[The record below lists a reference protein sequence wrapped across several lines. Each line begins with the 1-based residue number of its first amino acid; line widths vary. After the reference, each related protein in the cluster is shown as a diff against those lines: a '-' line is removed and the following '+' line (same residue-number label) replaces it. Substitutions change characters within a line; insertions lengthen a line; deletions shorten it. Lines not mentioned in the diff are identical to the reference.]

1 MRRCLKK
8 IFLFLFFAHLGY
20 VGLIAFINPPITIFQ
35 IEGMVYSLQHREVS
49 FSRDYVGWKDISY
62 SAKLA
67 AIAAE
72 DQKFLEH
79 NGFDW
84 ESLKKSLN
92 SKRKGKA
99 ASTISQ
105 QVAKN
110 VFLWQGSGWS
120 KYLRKPFEFYFTFLI
135 ETFYP
140 KKRILE
146 LYLNISE
153 MGPGIYGIEAA
164 SQHYFRKPASKLSR
178 EEAAAILAC
187 MPNPKRF
194 SPRNVGYK
202 KRWILRQMRQLETP
216 ELRDFLE

>member
-1 MRRCLKK
+1 MWRCLKK
-8 IFLFLFFAHLGY
+8 FFLFLFFAHLAY
-20 VGLIAFINPPITIFQ
+20 VGLVAFVNPPVTIFQ
-35 IEGMVYSLQHREVS
+35 IEGMVYSFKHQGVS
-49 FSRDYVGWKDISY
+49 FQRDYVGWNEISY

-72 DQKFLEH
+72 DQKFLQH

-110 VFLWQGSGWS
+110 VFLWQGSGLT

-146 LYLNISE
+146 LYMNISE

-164 SQHYFRKPASKLSR
+164 SQHYFGKSAKQLNRD
-178 EEAAAILAC
+178 EAAAILAC
-187 MPNPKRF
+187 MPNPKKF
-194 SPRNVGYK
+194 SPWNSGYK

-216 ELRDFLE
+216 ELKDFLN